1 MSLASQKTDITRK
14 RTRVVLIGF
23 LLIAAFFL
31 ITEHRAH
38 LIPYLAWAP
47 YLLLLCCPLMM
58 LFMHDG
64 HDKDKA

>member
-1 MSLASQKTDITRK
+1 MSLATQKPDIIVK
-14 RTRVVLIGF
+14 RARVVLIIF

-38 LIPYLAWAP
+38 LLPYLPWAP

-64 HDKDKA
+64 HKKDKS